1 MEELYLKLRP
11 ESLRNMITLLVIFTS
26 LVSLILYS
34 RYLRQATINIRQLSP
49 LTDILSEHSLNSQFP
64 KVSVIIPVYN
74 EVDNIRDCVKSI
86 LDSTSLLDD
95 KFEVWVVDDESTD
108 KTLEIIKHFQ
118 EQLNDLR
125 LKILPGEPR
134 PTQRWMGKSWACT
147 QAAKL
152 AFGEFLLFIDA
163 DVRLK
168 PRAIETVVQTAQSKQ
183 IDLLNCIPQ
192 VVCKSL
198 VEYLVQPLIFINLFV
213 CLNSVAVKDPKNKTA
228 YAAGPFMLFQ
238 SSSYKQIGGHE
249 AVASYAVEDVALAR
263 LIKANGLKLQHFRG
277 ANLAK
282 LRMYPSWAS
291 LWEGWTKVMY
301 LGAQRNLWL
310 MLALALVMINIYSIP
325 WLVLVIILGNFFFI
339 GWQTL
344 DLLAICLALIAILL
358 QYNLRTLAVQAFRCS
373 CKYWWLNAL
382 GGLLVAAIAIAS
394 VIKTETGWGF
404 TWRGRKLR
412 NAD

>member
-1 MEELYLKLRP
+1 MIKL
-11 ESLRNMITLLVIFTS
+11 LIILTS
-26 LVSLILYS
+26 LVCLIFYLI
-34 RYLRQATINIRQLSP
+34 YLRQAIKNIRQLSP
-49 LTDILSEHSLNSQFP
+49 LTNTLSEHSLNSQFP
-64 KVSVIIPVYN
+64 KVSVIIPAYN

-95 KFEVWVVDDESTD
+95 KFEVWVVDDQSTD
-108 KTLEIIKHFQ
+108 KTLEIIKDFK
-118 EQLNDLR
+118 EKLNDSR
-125 LKILPGEPR
+125 LKILPGKPR
-134 PTQRWMGKSWACT
+134 PNQRWMGKNWACA

-163 DVRLK
+163 DVRLQ
-168 PRAIETVVQTAQSKQ
+168 PRAVETAVQTAKSEQ

-192 VVCKSL
+192 LVCKSL
-198 VEYLVQPLIFINLFV
+198 VEWLVQPLIFINLLV
-213 CLNSVAVKDPKNKTA
+213 CLNSTAVKNPKNKTA

-249 AVASYAVEDVALAR
+249 VIASYVVEDVALAR
-263 LIKANGLKLQHFRG
+263 LIKQNGLKLKHFRG

-282 LRMYPSWAS
+282 LRMYRSWGS
-291 LWEGWTKVMY
+291 LWEGWTKVLY

-310 MLALALVMINIYSIP
+310 MVALALAMLIIYSIP
-325 WLVLVIILGNFFFI
+325 WLVLVIILGNFFFT

-344 DLLAICLALIAILL
+344 DLLTICLALMTILL
-358 QYNLRTLAVQAFRCS
+358 QYNLRTLALQAFRCS

-394 VIKTETGWGF
+394 VIKTETGWGW

-412 NAD
+412 NT